1 MKMRKLALVLAGV
14 FLLAMPSAS
23 QAQEPI
29 LNVCDFPITVE
40 TSRDKGFF
48 HELPGVANAPFLA
61 SITGQL
67 FVVITNVET
76 GRSIEVNVSGPAF
89 LTENGAVLS
98 GASLFFFPSPPLE
111 VTGDIPVGLILTAG
125 PVLVTG
131 DENTVHT
138 ELLGG
143 TIRADLCDA
152 LADP

>member
-1 MKMRKLALVLAGV
+1 MLRLVLILAAVAALAL
-14 FLLAMPSAS
+14 PQTS
-23 QAQEPI
+23 QGQEPI
-29 LNVCDFPITVE
+29 TNVCDFPITVE
-40 TSRDKGFF
+40 TSRDKGTF

-61 SITGQL
+61 SVTGQL
-67 FVVITNVET
+67 FVVITNLDT
-76 GRSIEVNVSGPAF
+76 GKSIEVNVSGPAF
-89 LTENGAVLS
+89 LTENGAILS

-131 DENTVHT
+131 DENSVHT